1 MNNYHIIHGTKY
13 LSLQKYYIMKNKHLL
28 FLLLISLISISSC
41 TMEKRHYQSGYY
53 IDWKKNVNNTAAE
66 RVIPSDLDKIN
77 AKTINPSQFSASA
90 NEDIILTNSSNS
102 DFSTFKS
109 EKNISDVKASEKA
122 QSKLTVKD
130 KIKVVKAV
138 NKMKKAA
145 KRGDAD
151 GIPTVLLFV
160 LAVLLPPLAVGLV
173 TDWDLEQT
181 LISVGLT
188 FLCWL
193 PGIVHAIIV
202 VSRARP

>member
-1 MNNYHIIHGTKY
+1 
-13 LSLQKYYIMKNKHLL
+13 MKNKHLL
-28 FLLLISLISISSC
+28 FLLLISLIGISSC

-53 IDWKKNVNNTAAE
+53 IDWKNSAKNTAVE
-66 RVIPSDLDKIN
+66 RTKTDNLEKIN
-77 AKTINPSQFSASA
+77 AKTIDQSQFFAST
-90 NEDIILTNSSNS
+90 NEDIVLTSSKTS
-102 DFSTFKS
+102 DVATIKT
-109 EKNISDVKASEKA
+109 ENISNVVKASEKA
-122 QSKLTVKD
+122 KTKLTVKD
-130 KIKVVKAV
+130 KIKVAKAV

-145 KRGDAD
+145 KHGDAD

-173 TDWDLEQT
+173 TDWDLEET
-181 LISVGLT
+181 LINVGLT

>member
-1 MNNYHIIHGTKY
+1 MRIK
-13 LSLQKYYIMKNKHLL
+13 Q
-28 FLLLISLISISSC
+28 LLLLALITIIGISSC

-53 IDWKKNVNNTAAE
+53 IDWKNNVKNTAVE
-66 RVIPSDLDKIN
+66 RTKTDNVDKIN
-77 AKTINPSQFSASA
+77 SKTIDQSPFSAST
-90 NEDIILTNSSNS
+90 NEDIVLTSSKTSDIAIIKTESNS
-102 DFSTFKS
+102 
-109 EKNISDVKASEKA
+109 NGVNASEKA
-122 QSKLTVKD
+122 KTKLTVKD
-130 KIKVVKAV
+130 KIAVVKAV

-173 TDWDLEQT
+173 TDWDLEET
-181 LISVGLT
+181 LINVALT

-202 VSRARP
+202 VNRNRGY

>member
-1 MNNYHIIHGTKY
+1 
-13 LSLQKYYIMKNKHLL
+13 MKNKNLL
-28 FLLLISLISISSC
+28 FLLLISLVGISSC

-53 IDWKKNVNNTAAE
+53 IDWKNNAKNTTVERTKTDNAE
-66 RVIPSDLDKIN
+66 KIN
-77 AKTINPSQFSASA
+77 AKSIDQSQFSAST
-90 NEDIILTNSSNS
+90 NEDIILNSSKTSDVATIKTESNS
-102 DFSTFKS
+102 
-109 EKNISDVKASEKA
+109 NVVKASEKA
-122 QSKLTVKD
+122 KTKLSVKD
-130 KIKVVKAV
+130 KIAAVKAV

-173 TDWDLEQT
+173 TDWDLEET
-181 LISVGLT
+181 LINVALT

-202 VSRARP
+202 VNRNRSY